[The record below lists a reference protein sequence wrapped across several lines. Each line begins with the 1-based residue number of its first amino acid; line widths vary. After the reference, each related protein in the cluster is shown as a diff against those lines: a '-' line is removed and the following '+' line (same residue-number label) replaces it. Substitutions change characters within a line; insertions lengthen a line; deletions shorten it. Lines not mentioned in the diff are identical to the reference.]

1 MEVAQVSLVHLS
13 FLVCGTLFFPLRL
26 PFNLGLNNGM
36 ELFLNHVLHC
46 VPFYF
51 LIPLKILQSLVSWA
65 WKVTPLSLQM
75 AEYLLQQLSSQPE
88 SETLLFLFFPFNL
101 EFSLWNFIVLDFD
114 FPVLSSELSPSLFL
128 FSVYLVPVAPST
140 TSFSIYSMASV
151 IVLLEGWKLI
161 LIKFLFHRA
170 GIIWLRRLIRSPL
183 VSGASESCPTKQ
195 SK

>member
-1 MEVAQVSLVHLS
+1 MEVAQVSLVHLVFLGLWNLIFS
-13 FLVCGTLFFPLRL
+13 FKV
-26 PFNLGLNNGM
+26 PFNFGLNNGM
-36 ELFLNHVLHC
+36 ELFFNHVLNC

-51 LIPLKILQSLVSWA
+51 LNPLKILQSLVSWVQ
-65 WKVTPLSLQM
+65 KVTPLALQM

-101 EFSLWNFIVLDFD
+101 EFSLWNFLVLDFD
-114 FPVLSSELSPSLFL
+114 FLVLPSELSFSFFL
-128 FSVYLVPVAPST
+128 FPVYLVPAVPST
-140 TSFSIYSMASV
+140 TRFSIYSMASV

-183 VSGASESCPTKQ
+183 VSGASESCPRKH